1 MIIHAATSTDG
12 YKISHG
18 SMYPK
23 GTEFVYSNLTPRGDK
38 HYSKNATKFYDGK
51 LVWVGAQG
59 AIKEILE
66 IWDKFF
72 SSEKCQVIDRYSQR
86 LQGYLG
92 GFDPAVSQLEA
103 LHDLGYLPLEFKSL
117 EEGSK
122 VPMGVPVLTVTNT
135 DPRFFWLVNYLETII
150 SAMTWKTATAAT
162 VAAEY
167 KAICKH
173 YADLTGVD
181 DFTVSVQCHDFGMR
195 GMSGIEDAARTG
207 FGHLTQF
214 IGTDSLGSID
224 YAEDYYN
231 EEGLIAVSVPATEH
245 AVATSNI
252 LYNESKQELLRLD
265 AEKEFL
271 KELITE
277 RFPEGIISY
286 VSDSFDFWG
295 LVTEVLPQLKDE
307 IRGRKASKVA
317 PAKLVIRPDS
327 GDPVKV
333 ITGYKI
339 VGVEFASESDFFKYS
354 DSNCEFQYTARGK
367 ELVKVSG
374 EYRTFDM
381 AYPSRYGLGE
391 VIPEAE
397 AKGAIQCLWDIF
409 GGTKTS
415 TGHKLLDSSIGLI
428 YGDSI
433 TPERAEQILQRLM
446 DKGFASGNVVLGV
459 GSMSYQYHT
468 RDTFGFAVKATHIT
482 VDGEAVPI
490 FKLPT
495 GDASKA
501 SAKGLLFVGELDG
514 ELSCVDDVHS
524 AVERSSSN
532 LLRTI
537 CKDGE
542 WVVQTTLTKIR
553 EKLNKG

>member
-1 MIIHAATSTDG
+1 MIHAATATDG
-12 YKISHG
+12 YKLSHG

-23 GTEFVYSNLTPRGDK
+23 GTQFVYSNLTPRGDK

-59 AIKEILE
+59 AIKEIQE

-72 SSEKCQVIDRYSQR
+72 QSPKEKVLGRFSRQ
-86 LQGYLG
+86 LQNYLG
-92 GFDPAVSQLEA
+92 GFDPAVKQLSE
-103 LHDLGYLPLEFKSL
+103 LHDLGYLPLHFKSL
-117 EEGSK
+117 PEGSK
-122 VPMGVPVLTVTNT
+122 VPMGVPVLTVSNT
-135 DPRFFWLVNYLETII
+135 KEEFFWLVNYLETVI

-167 KAICKH
+167 KAICNH
-173 YADLTGVD
+173 YAKLTGTD
-181 DFTVSVQCHDFGMR
+181 DFTVSVQCHDFSMR
-195 GMSGIEDAARTG
+195 GMSGVEDAARTG

-214 IGTDSLGSID
+214 IGTDSLVSID

-231 EEGLIAVSVPATEH
+231 AKELIAISVPATEH

-252 LYNESKQELLRLD
+252 LYNETSESGLSRLG

-295 LVTEVLPQLKDE
+295 LVTKVLPELKDE
-307 IRGRKASKVA
+307 IRNRKASKVA

-333 ITGYKI
+333 ITGYK
-339 VGVEFASESDFFKYS
+339 VYPCDFSTEDKFYS
-354 DSNCEFQYTARGK
+354 LTDGDSKLQSSLMRY
-367 ELVKVSG
+367 ELVKVAG

-381 AYPSRYGLGE
+381 VDPSRVGLGNT
-391 VIPEAE
+391 ISEAE
-397 AKGAIQCLWDIF
+397 AKGAIQCLWEIF
-409 GGTKTS
+409 GGAETS

-433 TPERAEQILQRLM
+433 TPSRAEQILQRLM

-459 GSMSYQYHT
+459 GSMSYQFHT
-468 RDTFGFAVKATHIT
+468 RDTFGFAVKATHII
-482 VDGEAVPI
+482 VNDKSVPI
-490 FKLPT
+490 FKMPM

-501 SAKGLLFVGELDG
+501 SAKGLLFVDSEMKLTDNVTM
-514 ELSCVDDVHS
+514 ET
-524 AVERSSSN
+524 ESSDEN
-532 LLRTI
+532 LLKSIFIDGKFVRETSLEEIRDKLKAQTI
-537 CKDGE
+537 
-542 WVVQTTLTKIR
+542 
-553 EKLNKG
+553 